1 LKKQQ
6 TLLFERLQ
14 VLNLGFHYNLR
25 EWLNIWFNLSLP
37 ELKSCREH
45 LPTPS
50 GKRSGWARRQLEDML
65 EDKVSW
71 LRNIINYFQK
81 ASQTNSMLSNFNTKQ
96 CCQIWLLVA
105 NLATFHT
112 KFWQKYCFGYFY
124 FLLLFWLLFRIWY
137 ILLLFENIHLKFIFL
152 TFYGIKYYW

>member
-1 LKKQQ
+1 VQKN
-6 TLLFERLQ
+6 FI
-14 VLNLGFHYNLR
+14 GGH
-25 EWLNIWFNLSLP
+25 P
-37 ELKSCREH
+37 
-45 LPTPS
+45 
-50 GKRSGWARRQLEDML
+50 
-65 EDKVSW
+65 VSW
-71 LRNIINYFQK
+71 QLFRRVRGAWAGAGASASASAWWAMYIFNPSYYFLVPL
-81 ASQTNSMLSNFNTKQ
+81 NSFNNRSAALWLSWHPVKLERTVFEGYFHWLDQ